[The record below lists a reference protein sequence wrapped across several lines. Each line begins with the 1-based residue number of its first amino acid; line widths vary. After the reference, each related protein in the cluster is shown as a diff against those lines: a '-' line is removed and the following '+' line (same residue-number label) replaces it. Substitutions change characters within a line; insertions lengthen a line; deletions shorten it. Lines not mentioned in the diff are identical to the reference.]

1 MKKEPKRKTRNP
13 FAVEVR
19 FKRKQVIPNKKK
31 EEKPSYDE

>member
-31 EEKPSYDE
+31 DRKPELDE